1 MTTPANSSAKNRSSN
16 KKPELVVA
24 NWETLNTLPDGKGGR
39 LRITSAQASATATT
53 YSSATGIDGRAYGAP
68 QKTTNGGGGGKKKKI
83 ADPKPPAP
91 NYFYDENY
99 KWNLPPHAW
108 SMPVEPASI
117 NPTTSKYAGEA
128 DTFHALRRG
137 RIFYCAGLAGS
148 SVKASST
155 EEGKLESASKTGK
168 PNKYGF
174 HFLWNP
180 EKFNQST
187 GVNMKLTYDASDP
200 TTALYALAPA
210 NATVS
215 FVIRLDRTNDFA
227 CFNDLKHRND
237 QDRIEYNNEASRR
250 FAEADESGL
259 PIRKKTVN
267 IPFGGQEIDQT
278 FAAKYYEKGK
288 PLKSDK
294 DFQDNMQEKLN
305 DLMKYGTMADLEYL
319 YRAINGDGFSFLG
332 RETSNLGY
340 LFPTLVRLDL
350 GPQKW
355 VGVIRDIGVEH
366 IGFTQDMIPIR
377 TDVTISL
384 DVRASTANLVSSKD
398 MAYNQDPATTANNT
412 TTNKG

>member
-1 MTTPANSSAKNRSSN
+1 MTTPSNSNAKNRSSN
-16 KKPELVVA
+16 KKRELVVA
-24 NWETLNTLPDGKGGR
+24 NWETLNTLPDGNGGLIR
-39 LRITSAQASATATT
+39 LTSAQASATATT
-53 YSSATGIDGRAYGAP
+53 YSSATGLDGRSFGAP
-68 QKTTNGGGGGKKKKI
+68 PKKKTTSGGGKTKRVSE
-83 ADPKPPAP
+83 PKPPAP
-91 NYFYDENY
+91 NYFYDEDY

-117 NPTTSKYAGEA
+117 NSETSNYAGQA

-210 NATVS
+210 NATVT

-227 CFNDLKHRND
+227 CFNDLKHGND
-237 QDRIEYNNEASRR
+237 KERIQYNNEASIR
-250 FAEADESGL
+250 FGEADESGL

-267 IPFGGQEIDQT
+267 IPFGGQDLPET
-278 FAAKYYEKGK
+278 FAAKYYQIGK
-288 PLKSDK
+288 PLKSEK
-294 DFQDNMQEKLN
+294 DFQNNMQEKLN
-305 DLMKYGTMADLEYL
+305 QLMKYGTMADLEYL

-355 VGVIRDIGVEH
+355 VGVVRDIGVEH

-384 DVRASTANLVSSKD
+384 DVRASTANLSSSKD
-398 MAYNQDPATTANNT
+398 MIYNQDPATTAPNSNPT
-412 TTNKG
+412 Q